1 MTTRICRSG
10 VIVKAGRFFSH
21 PPAPVE
27 RIKRLGHLQ
36 SDLTAAQNTREVI
49 AERFVQDSPIPGI

>member
-10 VIVKAGRFFSH
+10 VIVKAGRPH